1 MVSYSLIW
9 KIEMSKLEVFKIL
22 SFFFWTVHKQKTR
35 NITGYDSLTV
45 DKLEDH
51 QIMI

>member
-1 MVSYSLIW
+1 MVSYSIIW
-9 KIEMSKLEVFKIL
+9 KIEMSHLKVFKFF
-22 SFFFWTVHKQKTR
+22 FFFWTVRKQNKEC
-35 NITGYDSLTV
+35 DSLTV